1 MANDR
6 EIPQNR
12 MLRLPNIVKI
22 QRNQRQSHA
31 EQQNPKHHSRS
42 PLARCIAPFCC
53 AVAAPP
59 SFICAKRRAS
69 TALLP
74 HVSKYSKTL
83 ASKIVVKF
91 VITMK
96 TSTKLSPRGNSLAV
110 TIPKDMLD
118 ATGLKQGDS
127 VDLTAREDGVIEIR
141 HAAPGDAAL
150 DEAFEWS
157 LGRYPQTYRDL
168 AK

>member
-1 MANDR
+1 
-6 EIPQNR
+6 
-12 MLRLPNIVKI
+12 
-22 QRNQRQSHA
+22 
-31 EQQNPKHHSRS
+31 
-42 PLARCIAPFCC
+42 
-53 AVAAPP
+53 
-59 SFICAKRRAS
+59 
-69 TALLP
+69 LLT
-74 HVSKYSKTL
+74 HVSNYSKTID
-83 ASKIVVKF
+83 SQIVVTY

-96 TSTKLSPRGNSLAV
+96 TSTKLSPCGNSLAV